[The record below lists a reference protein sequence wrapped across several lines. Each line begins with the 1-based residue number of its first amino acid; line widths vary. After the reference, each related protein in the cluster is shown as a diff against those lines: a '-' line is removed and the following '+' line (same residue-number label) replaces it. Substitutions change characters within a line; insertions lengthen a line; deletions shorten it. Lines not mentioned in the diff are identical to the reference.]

1 VPEAS
6 GPATDGPVALPR
18 FIDVSLPIGNPSIP
32 AYPGDPEVRVSP
44 ALRIERG
51 DPGNVSA
58 LAMGTHSGT
67 HVDPPAHLI
76 PGGVTVDNLPLDAM
90 VGKALVVEP
99 EALGSLPPGVERVL
113 LRTAGSETRLS
124 VTQAQ
129 QFVERGVRL
138 VGIDA
143 LSVEPEENPGHPVHH
158 VLLEAG
164 VVILES
170 LNLSEAPPGSYTLLC
185 LPLRIEGGDGAP
197 ARAVLIAD

>member
-1 VPEAS
+1 V
-6 GPATDGPVALPR
+6 PR
-18 FIDVSLPIGNPSIP
+18 FIDVSLPIGNTSIP
-32 AYPGDPEVRVSP
+32 VYPGDPEVRVLP
-44 ALRIERG
+44 TLRIERG

-67 HVDPPAHLI
+67 HVDPPAHFI
-76 PGGVTVDNLPLDAM
+76 PNGVTVDNLPLDAL
-90 VGKALVVEP
+90 VGEALVVEP
-99 EALGSLPPGVERVL
+99 DELASLPPETERVL

-124 VTQAQ
+124 VPQAQ
-129 QFVERGVRL
+129 RLVERGVRL

-143 LSVEPEENPGHPVHH
+143 LSVEPEGSTGHPVHH

-170 LNLSEAPPGSYTLLC
+170 LDLSEAPPGRYTLLC